1 MPCAVVLDTGN
12 FASSLVGYA
21 DCQARTIGEQGYLAL
36 AAPGSGISQLIVI
49 LPTILVA
56 LFGYRLML
64 GEVPTLREG
73 AMILAKVSLAVALAT
88 GWPAYQALVY
98 DVAIQSP
105 GELGTTIS
113 GAAGLPG
120 GGDDLAAHL
129 DAVDQQFQSLSIE
142 NVTRPVAA
150 PPFGTTPPP
159 LFAGFDVFALG
170 AARVMFLIG
179 AVGSYTATRLIAGIV
194 LALGPLF
201 LAFLL
206 FDATRG
212 LVEGWI
218 KVLSGAALGTLATS
232 IVLGAELAL
241 LEPWLANLIAVR
253 AGDAG
258 IPGVAAQL
266 LAATCLF
273 AIALLAAIA
282 AAARLTWSLRLP
294 GGSTRMGAAPMA
306 VDRSVNS
313 QSIAAGGSVSMTQ
326 AVARSRARAIADAM
340 MTLDRRE
347 TAGSGSFNPGPTGA
361 TSTFY
366 PSGAVSQRD
375 AMTGRSTI
383 SPLSRRRV
391 GSRVSA
397 SARRRDLTS

>member
-1 MPCAVVLDTGN
+1 MPCAVVLNTGN

-56 LFGYRLML
+56 LFAYRLML
-64 GEVPTLREG
+64 GGVPTLREG
-73 AMILAKVSLAVALAT
+73 AVILAKVSLTVALAT

-105 GELGTTIS
+105 GELGTTIGS
-113 GAAGLPG
+113 AAGLPG
-120 GGDDLAAHL
+120 GGNDLAAHL
-129 DAVDQQFQSLSIE
+129 DAVDQQFQALSIE

-150 PPFGTTPPP
+150 PPLGTTPPP

-170 AARVMFLIG
+170 AARVIFLIG

-232 IVLGAELAL
+232 IVLGAELAV

-253 AGDAG
+253 GGDSG

-294 GGSTRMGAAPMA
+294 GGSTRMGAPPVA
-306 VDRSVNS
+306 VDRSVHS
-313 QSIAAGGSVSMTQ
+313 QAFAAGSASMTQ
-326 AVARSRARAIADAM
+326 TVARSRARAIADAM
-340 MTLDRRE
+340 TTLDRRE
-347 TAGSGSFNPGPTGA
+347 TVGSGSFNPAPTGA
-361 TSTFY
+361 SSMSY